1 MAEDLKS
8 AFDSEI
14 TAADKTKKEPSYPF
28 FAYESESEL
37 ERLEN
42 VFAEMKKTQ
51 TGRKL
56 IADAEAHQTTVK
68 LESGMRAYGSY
79 DEVKNIVKLNPTSD
93 HNRLVGTAAH
103 ELRHAQQFKNGVLLD
118 AYLDMP
124 KCYIQNQAV
133 IEADACAA
141 AVQVC
146 YDLAVQGNPAPLESL
161 REKDAHIV
169 NPFQNAAVQGGLA
182 DGTAHKA
189 AFYGWFTNYSTRDC
203 YDINYCKMFRQR
215 FKNATREEEK
225 IKLERDVPV
234 TDTVAKACC
243 LADGKTYLDRKEAE
257 AFFNT
262 QDACTISFERFNN
275 VYSELYFK
283 YNLDYKL
290 GTDKAMEQFGL
301 YSRPHS
307 SYMPSP
313 VVPEPLPIP
322 TKETRQVEAAQKIAS
337 LKEEKKERN
346 SAVFNAVMQKKTGIE
361 K

>member
-1 MAEDLKS
+1 MSEDLKT
-8 AFDSEI
+8 AFDAGK
-14 TAADKTKKEPSYPF
+14 TAEDKKGKEPSYPF

-42 VFAEMKKTQ
+42 VFSELKKTK
-51 TGRKL
+51 TGRQL

-103 ELRHAQQFKNGVLLD
+103 ELRHAQQFKNGILLD

-133 IEADACAA
+133 IEADACATA
-141 AVQVC
+141 TQVC

-182 DGTAHKA
+182 DGSAHRA
-189 AFYGWFTNYSTRDC
+189 AFYGWFTSYSTRDC

-234 TDTVAKACC
+234 TETVEKVCSM
-243 LADGKTYLDRKEAE
+243 ADGKSYLDKKEAE
-257 AFFNT
+257 VFFNT
-262 QDACTISFERFNN
+262 QDAGTISFERFNN

-301 YSRPHS
+301 YPRPHS

-322 TKETRQVEAAQKIAS
+322 TKESRQAEAAQKIAS
-337 LKEEKKERN
+337 LKEDKKDM
-346 SAVFNAVMQKKTGIE
+346 SPVVFNAALQKKMRVE